1 MLRDGAQNQFISRR
15 VSMPTEKSHAELV
28 RDVDAGVK
36 ARSFFSARVAD
47 ARRLEN
53 IRKISDA
60 YSRGE
65 MSLGEARNILKE
77 SLRAEGFN
85 PHEGGLR
92 NLAGTARLNLIL
104 RQNASMAHAAGEW
117 ARMHDPDAMAVFP
130 YVRYHARSDRRT
142 RSEHAHLDGRIFRKD
157 DPFLRTHTP
166 PWEFNCRC
174 WLEEITAKAAGKTP
188 ERIQK
193 PTPPKKVTVD
203 SRSGFVFDPATV
215 FEEFDLSGVRSAEE
229 RGNIREA
236 AEIEFGDQMSF
247 GKENAEA
254 KFVPKQYPTYKEAN
268 LPEAKTW
275 TSAPAPERIAPEDA
289 RKRLEAGFEVKT
301 ADGRTAIMDQ
311 AVLDHWIVEEK
322 KLESDVN
329 SRLSCLEYAVETLKH
344 PIERWDQ
351 EKQCRYLKIFKRES
365 GKIEGCMVVITND
378 GKCRTYFLPS
388 VNQVNKARSG
398 INFEVLDQY
407 ARTGRRAAS
416 TTEAKAAP
424 GRSDDLKDNNTPK
437 KEKVKG
443 ISSEHR

>member
-85 PHEGGLR
+85 SHEGGLR

-117 ARMHDPDAMAVFP
+117 ARMHNPDAMAVFP

-142 RSEHAHLDGRIFRKD
+142 RSEHAHLDGKIFRKD

-174 WLEEITAKAAGKTP
+174 WLEEITAKTAGKTP
-188 ERIQK
+188 ELIQK
-193 PTPPKKVTVD
+193 PTPADKVTVD
-203 SRSGFVFDPATV
+203 SRSGFVFDPARA
-215 FEEFDLSGVRSAEE
+215 FEEFDLSGVKSAEE

-247 GKENAEA
+247 GKDNAEA
-254 KFVPKQYPTYKEAN
+254 KF
-268 LPEAKTW
+268 EAKTYR
-275 TSAPAPERIAPEDA
+275 TFEKEGLPSAKEWDAVPSPKRILPETA
-289 RKRLEAGFEVKT
+289 RKRLEAGFEVV
-301 ADGRTAIMDQ
+301 AGDGRKVVMDR
-311 AVLDHWIVEEK
+311 AVLEHWTVENN
-322 KLESDVN
+322 KLPSDVE
-329 SRLSCLEYAVETLKH
+329 SRLACLDYALETLCE
-344 PIERWDQ
+344 PNERWDQ
-351 EKQCRYLKIFKRES
+351 ETQSRYLKIFKRET
-365 GKIEGCMVVITND
+365 GKIEGCMVVVTND

-388 VNQVNKARSG
+388 VNQVNKARTG
-398 INFEVLDQY
+398 IDFDVLDKH

-416 TTEAKAAP
+416 TTEAIAAP